1 MKHMVLG
8 IVTQDRNDEY
18 HLVFP
23 EYPLCTA
30 RGWSAEQAVSNAA
43 SLLAQ
48 ALHKSIS
55 DGEEVKT
62 PSTLSSVYE
71 ANRAVIEK
79 GAMAISVEVDFPGK
93 AVRCNITIEEGL
105 LGRIDRAAREEGK
118 SRSAFL
124 AAAAIA
130 RLEAR

>member
-8 IVTQDRNDEY
+8 LITQDINDEY
-18 HLVFP
+18 QLIFP
-23 EYPLCTA
+23 EYPMCKG

-43 SLLAQ
+43 NALSS
-48 ALHKSIS
+48 ALHTTVS
-55 DGEEVKT
+55 DGDDVFT
-62 PSTLSSVYE
+62 PSTLSSVY
-71 ANRAVIEK
+71 AASRSAIDK
-79 GAMAISVEVDFPGK
+79 GAMAVSVEVDFPGK

-105 LGRIDRAAREEGK
+105 LGRIDRAAKEEGK

-124 AAAAIA
+124 AAAAVA